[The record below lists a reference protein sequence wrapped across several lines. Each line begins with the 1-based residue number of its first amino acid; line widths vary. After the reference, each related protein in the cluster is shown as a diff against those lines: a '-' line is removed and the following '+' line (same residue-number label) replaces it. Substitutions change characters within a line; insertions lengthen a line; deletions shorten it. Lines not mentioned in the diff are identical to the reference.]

1 MDHLEKAI
9 EKISGNRDN
18 LIQRFFNL
26 KMKIIENGLISSS
39 RLDKH
44 ISELERIKYT
54 KKHLIRNKEINPPS
68 SIQQHELVKYENSNS
83 LTIPNEAFISYKKRR
98 FSEVINIFEKSLINI
113 TDKNRVMSS
122 QELAILSSSIKNDN
136 ISSTNQLK
144 RIIELVRE
152 KTKSQWSINS
162 QIDIFFRLI
171 QVFFHSKYKI

>member
-1 MDHLEKAI
+1 MR
-9 EKISGNRDN
+9 SN
-18 LIQRFFNL
+18 
-26 KMKIIENGLISSS
+26 

-54 KKHLIRNKEINPPS
+54 KKHLIRNKEIDPQI

-83 LTIPNEAFISYKKRR
+83 LTTPNEAFVSYEKRR
-98 FSEVINIFEKSLINI
+98 FGEVINIFEKSLINI

-122 QELAILSSSIKNDN
+122 KELDILSSSIKNDN

-144 RIIELVRE
+144 RVIELVRE
-152 KTKSQWSINS
+152 KTNSQWSINS

-171 QVFFHSKYKI
+171 QVFFSFKI